1 MGVMSARRGMLL
13 FISVRF
19 GFWVCCCVVVVLK
32 TDDNKE
38 EEEGREILN
47 IQ

>member
-1 MGVMSARRGMLL
+1 MSARRGMLL

-19 GFWVCCCVVVVLK
+19 GFWVCCCVVVVVLK
-32 TDDNKE
+32 TDANKE

>member
-1 MGVMSARRGMLL
+1 MSARRGMLL